1 MKINR
6 EIIWSYKLKLW
17 KRLEW
22 KEICCRKVDMYYE
35 LKKITNHEGNLLLNT
50 D

>member
-17 KRLEW
+17 RILDW
-22 KEICCRKVDMYYE
+22 KKICCKKVDRYYDM
-35 LKKITNHEGNLLLNT
+35 KKIIDHEAI
-50 D
+50 